1 MLRAFEPIWLLA
13 AAGDAARRWRL
24 LGDTTMSVL
33 GWFVFHL
40 AMPAALYVRL
50 AQTTLTG
57 FDARQL
63 AAFTA
68 GLVLTIGAG
77 WYCAARFF
85 DRKHGERA
93 IWGMAS
99 GYGNT
104 ANLGIPIAMQVLGT
118 VSFLVE
124 VLLLQVLIVGP
135 VILAILDRHA
145 DGANTADANAA
156 GGGDGG
162 GTWRSIRRIA
172 TLPLRNPVILGSA
185 LGIAAS
191 AAGFQAPAFV
201 QTPLKLLA
209 VTAVPAALIA
219 LGASLRQPE
228 TTPGAGR
235 AEISVIAVLKLL
247 AQPALAC
254 AAGLALGLSQPAL
267 LAVVVCAGLP
277 TAQNVFVF
285 AQQYDVAEGLAS
297 RAVMVTTTLS
307 LATIAGAAALLGH

>member
-1 MLRAFEPIWLLA
+1 MGMLRAFEPIWLLA
-13 AAGDAARRWRL
+13 AIGYAARRWRL
-24 LGDTTMSVL
+24 LGDTALSAL
-33 GWFVFHL
+33 CWFVFHL

-50 AQTTLTG
+50 AQTSLTG
-57 FDARQL
+57 FDGREL
-63 AAFTA
+63 AAFA
-68 GLVLTIGAG
+68 ASLVVTIGAG

-99 GYGNT
+99 GYGNA
-104 ANLGIPIAMQVLGT
+104 ANLGIPLAMQVLGNI
-118 VSFLVE
+118 SFLVE
-124 VLLLQVLIVGP
+124 VLLLQTLIVSP
-135 VILAILDRHA
+135 IILATLDRHS
-145 DGANTADANAA
+145 A
-156 GGGDGG
+156 GGGEL
-162 GTWRSIRRIA
+162 RLRRIA

-191 AAGFQAPAFV
+191 ATGFHATTIV
-201 QTPLKLLA
+201 QTPLKLLS

-219 LGASLRQPE
+219 LGASLCRRE
-228 TTPGAGR
+228 TTADVGR
-235 AEISVIAVLKLL
+235 AEISVITVLKLI

-254 AAGLALGLSQPAL
+254 AAGLALQLSQPEL

-277 TAQNVFVF
+277 TAQNTFVF

>member
-13 AAGDAARRWRL
+13 ALGYAARRSRL
-24 LGDTTMSVL
+24 LGDTAVSVL

-50 AQTTLTG
+50 AQTMLAG
-57 FDARQL
+57 FDAREL
-63 AAFTA
+63 AALA
-68 GLVLTIGAG
+68 ASLVATIVAG

-93 IWGMAS
+93 VWGMAS
-99 GYGNT
+99 GYGNA

-124 VLLLQVLIVGP
+124 VLLLQTLIVGP
-135 VILAILDRHA
+135 VILATLDRHA
-145 DGANTADANAA
+145 A
-156 GGGDGG
+156 GGD
-162 GTWRSIRRIA
+162 RVSVRRIA

-191 AAGFQAPAFV
+191 AAGFGAPSFV
-201 QTPLKLLA
+201 QTPLKLLS
-209 VTAVPAALIA
+209 VIAVPAALIA
-219 LGASLRQPE
+219 LGASLYRPE
-228 TTPGAGR
+228 TTPDAGR
-235 AEISVIAVLKLL
+235 AEISVIAALKLI
-247 AQPALAC
+247 AQPGIAC
-254 AAGLALGLSQPAL
+254 AAGLALGLSRPAL

-285 AQQYDVAEGLAS
+285 AQQYDVAVGLAS
-297 RAVMVTTTLS
+297 RAVIVTTTLS

>member
-1 MLRAFEPIWLLA
+1 MLHAFAPIWLLA
-13 AAGDAARRWRL
+13 AIGYAARRWRL
-24 LGDTTMSVL
+24 LGDTAVSVL

-124 VLLLQVLIVGP
+124 VLLLQVLIVSP
-135 VILAILDRHA
+135 VILATLDRHA
-145 DGANTADANAA
+145 AGGHRGHGDDDDGGDCGAN
-156 GGGDGG
+156 
-162 GTWRSIRRIA
+162 RVSIRRIA

-191 AAGFQAPAFV
+191 AAGFHAPSLV
-201 QTPLKLLA
+201 QSPLKLLSL
-209 VTAVPAALIA
+209 TAVPAALIA
-219 LGASLRQPE
+219 LGASLRQPAI
-228 TTPGAGR
+228 TPDAGR

-247 AQPALAC
+247 AQPALAG
-254 AAGLALGLSQPAL
+254 AAGLALGLSRPAL

-297 RAVMVTTTLS
+297 RAVMVTTTAS

>member
-1 MLRAFEPIWLLA
+1 
-13 AAGDAARRWRL
+13 
-24 LGDTTMSVL
+24 
-33 GWFVFHL
+33 
-40 AMPAALYVRL
+40 
-50 AQTTLTG
+50 
-57 FDARQL
+57 
-63 AAFTA
+63 
-68 GLVLTIGAG
+68 
-77 WYCAARFF
+77 
-85 DRKHGERA
+85 
-93 IWGMAS
+93 MAS

-124 VLLLQVLIVGP
+124 VLLLQVLVVGP
-135 VILAILDRHA
+135 VILATLDQHA
-145 DGANTADANAA
+145 GGGDS
-156 GGGDGG
+156 GGDGG
-162 GTWRSIRRIA
+162 GAWGSIRRIA

-191 AAGFQAPAFV
+191 AAGFQAPALV

-209 VTAVPAALIA
+209 VTAVPAALVA
-219 LGASLRQPE
+219 LGASLRRPE
-228 TTPGAGR
+228 TTPDAGR

-307 LATIAGAAALLGH
+307 MATIAGAAALLGH